1 MAVVIQD
8 FEAVQDAGQGGGA
21 EAGGKEPAP
30 APVAHAALDR
40 VLAMRRARHARL
52 WAC

>member
-8 FEAVQDAGQGGGA
+8 FEAVQDAGGGGS
-21 EAGGKEPAP
+21 EAGAAPPP

-40 VLAMRRARHARL
+40 LLAARRARLARL
-52 WAC
+52 WAS

>member
-8 FEAVQDAGQGGGA
+8 FEAVQDAGADGG
-21 EAGGKEPAP
+21 EAGAAPPP

-40 VLAMRRARHARL
+40 LLAARRVRLARL
-52 WAC
+52 WAS